1 MCKAFNEYMVLMLQD
16 FHAFPRGLP
25 SSITESIIG
34 WLDFAH
40 HFKLLF
46 RMGPATWELVVND
59 GKVVFQHVELSQT
72 PAWMGFF
79 DRTLEDRD
87 YATGW

>member
-1 MCKAFNEYMVLMLQD
+1 
-16 FHAFPRGLP
+16 
-25 SSITESIIG
+25 
-34 WLDFAH
+34 
-40 HFKLLF
+40 
-46 RMGPATWELVVND
+46 MGPATWELVVND